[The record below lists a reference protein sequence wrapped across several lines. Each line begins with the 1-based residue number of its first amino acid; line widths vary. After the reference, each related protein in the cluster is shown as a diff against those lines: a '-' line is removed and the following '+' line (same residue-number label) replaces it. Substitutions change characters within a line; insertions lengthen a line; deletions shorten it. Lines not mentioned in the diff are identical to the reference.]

1 LNPFTGETLPYLE
14 IKGKP
19 VRGDK
24 DEYNSGKKKITDF
37 SYKLNRRVASNL
49 DARGNSELNQ
59 EVSELRKANLE
70 LNYTE
75 EIGKH
80 TQAETEAE
88 VNRMVD
94 EEDGKGLMVAMMM
107 QKRKAT
113 CKHHKAVWGT
123 LTRKSKKYGTTTYTG
138 WYCKSCRE
146 KMNSEFSANTEPYSR
161 NRVTK
166 KTPIKQD
173 GFRKLVDRLKGET
186 VNKEFRDIEIDSIR
200 TPKVVGRIYD

>member
-1 LNPFTGETLPYLE
+1 MPYLVA
-14 IKGKP
+14 KGKP
-19 VRGDK
+19 QRGDK
-24 DEYNSGKKKITDF
+24 DEYNSGKKPIVDF

-49 DARGNSELNQ
+49 DAKGNSVMDQ
-59 EVSELRKANLE
+59 GVADLRKANME
-70 LNYTE
+70 LNYE
-75 EIGKH
+75 GEVGKH

-107 QKRKAT
+107 QKRKAD
-113 CKHHKAVWGT
+113 CRHHKAVWGT
-123 LTRKSKKYGTTTYTG
+123 LTRKSKKFGVTTYTG

-146 KMNSEFSANTEPYSR
+146 KMNSEFAVNTTPYNR

-166 KTPIKQD
+166 KTPVKQD
-173 GFRKLVDRLKGET
+173 KFRKLVDRLKGKT
-186 VNKEFRDIEIDSIR
+186 VEKQFRDVEIDSIR